1 MKISDGGLHGYHWLI
16 AVILGFTTWIA
27 SALFKLLPE
36 SIFPDFGKQSE
47 SEDEKNAEGGLEKKN
62 SSLKRGGSGLMKG
75 HMRGSFRNHSKQG
88 SLRNQNSVD
97 RAGSHQRKQQS
108 GTNLAPVDKDYK

>member
-36 SIFPDFGKQSE
+36 SIFPDFGK
-47 SEDEKNAEGGLEKKN
+47 
-62 SSLKRGGSGLMKG
+62 
-75 HMRGSFRNHSKQG
+75 
-88 SLRNQNSVD
+88 
-97 RAGSHQRKQQS
+97 
-108 GTNLAPVDKDYK
+108 